1 MTVGLLGC
9 LFGLLSPSVTRL
21 MLATPGAFIPTV
33 AGLAMLRVLQ
43 SAFAVAFRDRC
54 ALGALVAFL
63 VTVAD
68 IELAG
73 IGAPFWGLLFGV
85 AVTLLLERDDL
96 AAG

>member
-1 MTVGLLGC
+1 
-9 LFGLLSPSVTRL
+9 
-21 MLATPGAFIPTV
+21 
-33 AGLAMLRVLQ
+33 VLQ

-85 AVTLLLERDDL
+85 AMTLLLERDDL
-96 AAG
+96 APGGSTR